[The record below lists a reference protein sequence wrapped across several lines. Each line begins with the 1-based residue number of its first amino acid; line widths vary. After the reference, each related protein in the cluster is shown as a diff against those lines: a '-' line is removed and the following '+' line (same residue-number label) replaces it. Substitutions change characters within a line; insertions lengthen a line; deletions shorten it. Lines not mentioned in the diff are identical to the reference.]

1 MRPLPVR
8 VALAAIAGVSLLVAC
23 ASGTGGGS
31 GSASSPKA
39 VETVAG
45 STAAASAATT
55 SAGGGGAGGTAGTDP
70 CSLAT
75 PEMVAAA
82 FGGSSSP
89 GVPGTARNCTF
100 KVTGAS
106 VPNVDAFFVDVFYYG
121 TAAEWDGIR
130 AGFESNRGGTT
141 DVPGIGSKAFH
152 PNDAGPTELV
162 ILAGDT
168 VYSVSGGFG
177 ASDEVNAD
185 VAELATAIAGTL
197 GS

>member
-1 MRPLPVR
+1 MRVLPVR
-8 VALAAIAGVSLLVAC
+8 VVLAAVGVASVLVAC
-23 ASGTGGGS
+23 ASGSGGGS
-31 GSASSPKA
+31 GAASSPEA

-45 STAAASAATT
+45 STAAAT
-55 SAGGGGAGGTAGTDP
+55 SAGGGGGGTAGSDP
-70 CSLAT
+70 CNLAT

-100 KVTGAS
+100 AVTGGS
-106 VPNVDAFFVDVFYYG
+106 VPNVDAFYVDVFYYG
-121 TAAEWDGIR
+121 SAAEWDGIR
-130 AGFESNRGGTT
+130 DGFESNRGGTT
-141 DVPGIGSKAFH
+141 DVPGIGSEAFH

-168 VYSVSGGFG
+168 VYSVSAGSG

-197 GS
+197 GG

>member
-8 VALAAIAGVSLLVAC
+8 AALAAVGVASLLVAC

-31 GSASSPKA
+31 GSASSPEVVA
-39 VETVAG
+39 TLAG
-45 STAAASAATT
+45 STPPAASA
-55 SAGGGGAGGTAGTDP
+55 SGVGGGSAGTDP
-70 CSLAT
+70 CNLAT
-75 PEMVAAA
+75 PDMVAAA

-100 KVTGAS
+100 AVTGGS
-106 VPNVDAFFVDVFYYG
+106 VPNVDVFYVDVFYYG

>member
-8 VALAAIAGVSLLVAC
+8 VALAAVGVASLLVAC

-31 GSASSPKA
+31 GFASSPEA
-39 VETVAG
+39 VATPNG
-45 STAAASAATT
+45 STPAASA
-55 SAGGGGAGGTAGTDP
+55 SGVGDGTAGTDP
-70 CSLAT
+70 CNLAT

-82 FGGSSSP
+82 FDGSSSP

-100 KVTGAS
+100 AVTGGS
-106 VPNVDAFFVDVFYYG
+106 VPNVDVFYVDVFYYG

-130 AGFESNRGGTT
+130 DGFESKRGGTT
-141 DVPGIGSKAFH
+141 DVPGIGSGAFH

-162 ILAGDT
+162 IMAGDT
-168 VYSVSGGFG
+168 VYSVSAGSG
-177 ASDEVNAD
+177 ASNEVNAD

-197 GS
+197 GG